1 MKNSTEANN
10 IATFTNDQLIN
21 ELTKRGFI
29 PHMLYTTETVTNIL
43 NDINNFSS
51 DEDLILL
58 TEEHKKDILN
68 DALDSLIFDNM
79 VEDTIQFLIENNYSN
94 NNNN

>member
-29 PHMLYTTETVTNIL
+29 THMLYTTEIVTNIL
-43 NDINNFSS
+43 DDINNFSS
-51 DEDLILL
+51 DEDLIVL